1 MAGVAAE
8 SAGDSVVAGSDRRR
22 PGRLASG
29 GQASAARLPATARAQ
44 HRPLMQ
50 LPATRRRLRV
60 YLGVAP
66 GAGATCA
73 LLSEGHRRAEQGAG
87 VVVAGVQT
95 SGRPVTAGML
105 EGLEIIP
112 PARAAS
118 LGAAAG
124 DMDLGAV
131 LARRPQV

>member
-1 MAGVAAE
+1 M
-8 SAGDSVVAGSDRRR
+8 
-22 PGRLASG
+22 
-29 GQASAARLPATARAQ
+29 RLPV
-44 HRPLMQ
+44 
-50 LPATRRRLRV
+50 TRGRLRV

-73 LLSEGHRRAEQGAG
+73 LLSEGHRRAEQGTD

-95 SGRPVTAGML
+95 GGRPFTAGML

-112 PARAAS
+112 PATAAFS
-118 LGAAAG
+118 GAAAG

-131 LARRPQV
+131 LAST